1 MPSMLEDAPGSTM
14 ELFKM
19 ESPGEPIGTIAIPV
33 RDQLST
39 STTSSLMMTD
49 LSQEWI
55 PEGKTVRRELIQGGI
70 LTIQRNAAVQR
81 MEGDWLLFIDDDM
94 AWQPDA
100 VRRLVEVRD
109 EHDLDMVGALCF
121 RRTPPYQPT
130 LYMREQPDAGAYNF
144 LEKWKA
150 DVVEVD
156 ATGCAFLLVHKRV
169 FEAIIGTAMPPV
181 AERLR
186 IGPPPI
192 FHWDGILGEDLRFC
206 QDAKTA
212 GMRVWVDT
220 RIEIGHVSEK
230 TITRR
235 DFLMEMALRDEET
248 YAERLRI
255 NELMGF
261 KTMGRAEAL
270 AELAPDWDWER

>member
-1 MPSMLEDAPGSTM
+1 MPSRLESAPGSTI

-33 RDQLST
+33 RDHLST

-100 VRRLVEVRD
+100 VRKLVEVRD
-109 EHDLDMVGALCF
+109 EFDLDMVGALCF

-130 LYMREQPDAGAYNF
+130 LYMREKPDEGAYNF
-144 LEKWKA
+144 LERW
-150 DVVEVD
+150 DSDIIEVD
-156 ATGCAFLLVHKRV
+156 ATGCAFLLIHKRV
-169 FEAIIGTAMPPV
+169 FEAIIGTKMPPV

-192 FHWDGILGEDLRFC
+192 FKWDGILGEDLRFC

-212 GMRVWVDT
+212 GMKVWVDT

-230 TITRR
+230 TITKR
-235 DFLMEMALRDEET
+235 DFLIEMALRDEELLT
-248 YAERLRI
+248 ERVRI
-255 NELMGF
+255 NSLMGF
-261 KTMGRAEAL
+261 ETMFPSEAL
-270 AELAPDWDWER
+270 KELQDD